1 MSGIKLQPYRPNYS
15 KWTAHYKAMA
25 AGNKLDKHSGI
36 YVVSSNTQ
44 SGSGMQVISQAEQVV
59 QMAAAGKKKETTK
72 AKAKKTKAR
81 SPKRLRGVDR
91 DRHLKPKKKEA
102 KPKKYLR
109 P

>member
-1 MSGIKLQPYRPNYS
+1 MSGVTLQPYRPNYS
-15 KWTAHYKAMA
+15 KWEAHYKAMA
-25 AGNKLDKHSGI
+25 AGNNLDKHSGI
-36 YVVSSNTQ
+36 YVVGSDTQ
-44 SGSGMQVISQAEQVV
+44 SGSGLQVVSQAEQVV
-59 QMAAAGKKKETTK
+59 QMAEAKKKERTK

-81 SPKRLRGVDR
+81 SPKRLRRVDR